1 MLTFLIAAAVGGG
14 TYLYAKSKQA
24 STGTA
29 AVAGAATGAGT
40 AAAVSIVGAVLG
52 TVLPVLIP
60 IAIIGIPAYY
70 IGKSSSRDRKA
81 LGPGRDSF

>member
-1 MLTFLIAAAVGGG
+1 MLTFLLAAAVGGG

-40 AAAVSIVGAVLG
+40 AAAVAVVSAVVGPLLSVL
-52 TVLPVLIP
+52 VPV
-60 IAIIGIPAYY
+60 AIIAVPAYY

-81 LGPGRDSF
+81 LGPGRDY

>member
-1 MLTFLIAAAVGGG
+1 MLTFLLAAAVGGG

-40 AAAVSIVGAVLG
+40 AAAVAVVSAVVGPL
-52 TVLPVLIP
+52 LSVLIP
-60 IAIIGIPAYY
+60 VAIIAVPAYY

-81 LGPGRDSF
+81 LGPGRDY

>member
-1 MLTFLIAAAVGGG
+1 MLTFLLAAAVGGG

-40 AAAVSIVGAVLG
+40 AAAITVIGA
-52 TVLPVLIP
+52 VLPVLIP
-60 IAIIGIPAYY
+60 IAIIAVPAYY